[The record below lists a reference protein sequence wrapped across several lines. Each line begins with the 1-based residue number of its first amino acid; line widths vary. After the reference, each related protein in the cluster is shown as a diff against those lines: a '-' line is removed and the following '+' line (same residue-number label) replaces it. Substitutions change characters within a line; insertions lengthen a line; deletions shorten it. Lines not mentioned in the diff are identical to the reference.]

1 MIVKYSETIPREI
14 RAEMAR
20 RDISQFELA
29 TRIGWRQQKLSRRMS
44 GRVPIT
50 INDLETIAEALG
62 DNLRIELTTSGKGV
76 R

>member
-29 TRIGWRQQKLSRRMS
+29 TRIGWRQQYLSRRMS

-50 INDLETIAEALG
+50 INDLETIAAALG
-62 DNLRIELTTSGKGV
+62 EDLRIELHPLGRGS